1 MNDHS
6 GPAPAP
12 NKRVLRTMHRLSLF
26 CALAGL
32 ALMIGGLLVRS
43 ASVFDAMSA
52 SANLVVVGE
61 SAVMS
66 DGEFVRSLLPAA
78 CAAGIVHLVGVVA
91 GLVGRTRAEGRGE
104 LARCALGAG
113 ANASFLA
120 CACIIPVVGMVRDP
134 RALVPLLVVCGAA
147 ALAACVAL
155 FRRVFASPGAISV
168 GAGVT
173 GMLAMAGALLVGLFA
188 MLHELATTPGR
199 PFLPALIVVAAAS
212 VAAVAVQLTLAV
224 CVHKQG
230 VGLGVGALAAFL
242 CSGLPPYHLAP
253 LGWLIPWGVAGAAS
267 PIDYAPTL
275 RAGTV
280 LLVSRPWLNSALA
293 VIVAIVWVVLANLV
307 IVYKE
312 SHR

>member
-1 MNDHS
+1 MELHKIKRRRFWLMAAGAIGLQFAWVAAATARRAS
-6 GPAPAP
+6 GPPEM
-12 NKRVLRTMHRLSLF
+12 RTLELSLNEVLSLATLMPPIIAAILASRLATVDTEERMGLLLT
-26 CALAGL
+26 ALGQRESTRFVGKLSLGSIVLVLGQVLLVAYV
-32 ALMIGGLLVRS
+32 ALMGPGMGLK
-43 ASVFDAMSA
+43 
-52 SANLVVVGE
+52 
-61 SAVMS
+61 
-66 DGEFVRSLLPAA
+66 
-78 CAAGIVHLVGVVA
+78 
-91 GLVGRTRAEGRGE
+91 
-104 LARCALGAG
+104 
-113 ANASFLA
+113 
-120 CACIIPVVGMVRDP
+120 
-134 RALVPLLVVCGAA
+134 
-147 ALAACVAL
+147 
-155 FRRVFASPGAISV
+155 
-168 GAGVT
+168 
-173 GMLAMAGALLVGLFA
+173 
-188 MLHELATTPGR
+188 TTPAYQEA
-199 PFLPALIVVAAAS
+199 LWPALIVVAAAS

>member
-1 MNDHS
+1 ML
-6 GPAPAP
+6 GQ
-12 NKRVLRTMHRLSLF
+12 VLLV
-26 CALAGL
+26 AYV
-32 ALMIGGLLVRS
+32 ALMGPGMGLK
-43 ASVFDAMSA
+43 
-52 SANLVVVGE
+52 
-61 SAVMS
+61 
-66 DGEFVRSLLPAA
+66 
-78 CAAGIVHLVGVVA
+78 
-91 GLVGRTRAEGRGE
+91 
-104 LARCALGAG
+104 
-113 ANASFLA
+113 
-120 CACIIPVVGMVRDP
+120 
-134 RALVPLLVVCGAA
+134 
-147 ALAACVAL
+147 
-155 FRRVFASPGAISV
+155 
-168 GAGVT
+168 
-173 GMLAMAGALLVGLFA
+173 
-188 MLHELATTPGR
+188 TTPAYQEA
-199 PFLPALIVVAAAS
+199 LWPALIVVAAAS